1 MHTQE
6 EPRPHEEPL
15 RLRII
20 IADDDPLARRVV
32 RDALQDA
39 GVIVIAEAANGREAV
54 ELARHYR
61 PDIVLMDIIMPG
73 IDGLEA
79 TRLLAR
85 EVPDTAVLVLTA
97 SGDEDTGM
105 LALRCGAA
113 GFLSKD
119 VDIAALPRALR
130 GITYGEAAISREL
143 TMRVIERFRR
153 VRTDGAGLRP
163 VQSVLSGREWEVLDH
178 LCSGASTDDIADT
191 LVLSTETVR
200 SHIKNILR
208 KLRVSSRAEAI
219 AVARELREAV
229 TEVDAHA
236 AARVNVPVS

>member
-1 MHTQE
+1 
-6 EPRPHEEPL
+6 
-15 RLRII
+15 
-20 IADDDPLARRVV
+20 
-32 RDALQDA
+32 
-39 GVIVIAEAANGREAV
+39 
-54 ELARHYR
+54 
-61 PDIVLMDIIMPG
+61 
-73 IDGLEA
+73 
-79 TRLLAR
+79 
-85 EVPDTAVLVLTA
+85 
-97 SGDEDTGM
+97 M

-119 VDIAALPRALR
+119 VDIGALPRALR
-130 GITYGEAAISREL
+130 GITDGEAAISREL

-178 LCSGASTDDIADT
+178 LCSGASTDDIADA

-236 AARVNVPVS
+236 AAMSG